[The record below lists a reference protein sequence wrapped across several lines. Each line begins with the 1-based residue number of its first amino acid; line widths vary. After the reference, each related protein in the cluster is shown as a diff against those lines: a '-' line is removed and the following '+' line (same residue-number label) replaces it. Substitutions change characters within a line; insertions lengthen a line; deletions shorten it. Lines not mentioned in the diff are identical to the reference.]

1 MTKLICVSA
10 GQLQTKKVDHAI
22 NRRHRYLNYG
32 LLSLATI
39 LHGEGWEPVVIH
51 GRFLAPQ
58 AVLEAAMSEG
68 LTEDSPAL
76 LLSIPSFY
84 AVSWA
89 REFMARL
96 KAGFP
101 RIRIIVGGRWVIDD
115 QPERLKALL
124 PEADVI
130 VPGLAEGKIAD
141 LLRSRPAIS
150 RGLSDSGAMR
160 SSSTCSSLDYRLLH
174 ERHLFQPSIEI
185 SRGCG
190 MGCSFCQERS
200 EPLQRLKE
208 PEQLVKELAGTLLRD
223 ELVSMTP
230 YFEASMFVPTRD
242 WLQGFTAA
250 LERRDMALRWRS
262 EGRVDNI
269 RPELVPAMAAAGLTV
284 LDLGLESASPVQLSS
299 MHKTKSPLRYLEKA
313 TDLLE
318 ACGRHGIKVKIN
330 ILLYPGENEDTI
342 AETLN
347 WLEARRDM
355 IYGVSV
361 GPVIVFGWPAS
372 VAGYMQELRDLGAS
386 WHSSPCEGV
395 THMNLSPSF
404 SHEQAL
410 QTSRE
415 ISRKFMSAES
425 YYFLKSFSYF
435 GRDYRY
441 PQFLSDVASI
451 QSDLSFE
458 TRHLKPIQLSPVEA
472 EQAAT

>member
-39 LHGEGWEPVVIH
+39 LQEEGWGPVVIH
-51 GRFLAPQ
+51 GHFLAPE
-58 AVLEAAMSEG
+58 AVLNTAKSQG
-68 LTEDSPAL
+68 LTDESTAM

-84 AVSWA
+84 AVGWS
-89 REFMARL
+89 REFMAL
-96 KAGFP
+96 VKSEFP
-101 RIRIIVGGRWVIDD
+101 RIRFIVGGRWVIDD
-115 QPERLKALL
+115 HPERLKTLL
-124 PEADVI
+124 PDSDVI

-141 LLRSRPAIS
+141 LLRNRPALS
-150 RGLSDSGAMR
+150 RGLSGTGAMR
-160 SSSTCSSLDYRLLH
+160 GSTCSSLDYRLLY

-200 EPLQRLKE
+200 EPLERLKA
-208 PEQLVKELAGTLLRD
+208 PEQLVAELARTLLCD
-223 ELVSMTP
+223 ELVPMTP
-230 YFEASMFVPTRD
+230 YFEASMFVPTQG
-242 WLQGFTAA
+242 WLHGFRSA
-250 LERRDMALRWRS
+250 LERQDMAVRWRS

-269 RPELVPAMAAAGLTV
+269 RPELVPAMAAAGLTI
-284 LDLGLESASPVQLSS
+284 LDLGLESASPVQLSR
-299 MHKTKSPLRYLEKA
+299 MHKTKTPARYLEKA
-313 TDLLE
+313 SDLLQ
-318 ACGRHGIKVKIN
+318 ACGRYGVKVKIN

-342 AETLN
+342 AETLT
-347 WLEARRDM
+347 WLEARRDL
-355 IYGVSV
+355 ICGVSV
-361 GPVIVFGWPAS
+361 GPVIVFGWPES
-372 VAGYMQELRDLGAS
+372 VKGYMQELRDIGAS

-395 THMNLSPSF
+395 THMNLSPSL

-410 QTSRE
+410 QTSRA
-415 ISRKFMSAES
+415 ISRKFMTAES

-441 PQFLSDVASI
+441 PQFLNDAAII

-458 TRHLKPIQLSPVEA
+458 TRHLKPHPHVVA
-472 EQAAT
+472 VAAQAVS

>member
-39 LHGEGWEPVVIH
+39 LYGEGWDPVVIH

-58 AVLEAAMSEG
+58 AVLETAMSEG
-68 LTEDSPAL
+68 LADDSPAL

-96 KAGFP
+96 KAAFP

-124 PEADVI
+124 PDADVI
-130 VPGLAEGKIAD
+130 VPGLAESKIAD

-150 RGLSDSGAMR
+150 RDLSATGAMR
-160 SSSTCSSLDYRLLH
+160 SSTCSSLDYRLLY
-174 ERHLFQPSIEI
+174 ERHLFQPSIEV

-200 EPLQRLKE
+200 EPLQRLKQ
-208 PEQLVKELAGTLLRD
+208 PEVLVTELASTLLRD
-223 ELVSMTP
+223 ELVTMTP
-230 YFEASMFVPTRD
+230 YFEASMFVPTQD
-242 WLQGFTAA
+242 WLHGFSAA
-250 LERRDMALRWRS
+250 LERQDMTLRWRS

-284 LDLGLESASPVQLSS
+284 LDLGLESASPVQLSR

-313 TDLLE
+313 TALLE
-318 ACGRHGIKVKIN
+318 ACSRYGVKVKVN
-330 ILLYPGENEDTI
+330 ILLYAGENEDTL
-342 AETLN
+342 AETLD
-347 WLEARRDM
+347 WLEARSDL

-361 GPVIVFGWPAS
+361 GPVIVFGWPDS
-372 VAGYMQELRDLGAS
+372 IKGYMQELQGLGAS
-386 WHSSPCEGV
+386 RHSSPCEGI
-395 THMNLSPSF
+395 THLNLSPSF

-410 QTSRE
+410 QTSRA

-441 PQFLSDVASI
+441 QQFLLDVASI
-451 QSDLSFE
+451 QSDLSFD
-458 TRHLKPIQLSPVEA
+458 TRNLKPIQHSSVEA
-472 EQAAT
+472 EQAVA